1 MMGSND
7 SKYLT
12 QILRIPAEAPLRLF
26 GAAASQ
32 SRRLHTEGKASRL
45 SSLSGRRLPSLESSF
60 REASVC
66 THGKAAWL
74 ALGLKPPP
82 GPFSQASFQT
92 SVSAQVRW
100 GLSASNPA
108 TPLGLGFGFRVQ
120 TGLHS
125 SEEANSGIIKAG
137 EINNNNQPGPRP
149 AVPEAATRGAS
160 SS

>member
-1 MMGSND
+1 MGSND

-12 QILRIPAEAPLRLF
+12 HIFRIPAEAPRRRF

-32 SRRLHTEGKASRL
+32 RRRLHAEGKAPGSPLARGDVFPPW
-45 SSLSGRRLPSLESSF
+45 S
-60 REASVC
+60 
-66 THGKAAWL
+66 L
-74 ALGLKPPP
+74 ALEKPTSAHVGKRRGWPWVWSPP
-82 GPFSQASFQT
+82 GPLGQASFQT
-92 SVSAQVRW
+92 SVFAQVRW
-100 GLSASNPA
+100 GLSASKPA

-137 EINNNNQPGPRP
+137 EINKNSQPGPRP

-160 SS
+160 GP

>member
-1 MMGSND
+1 MGSND

-12 QILRIPAEAPLRLF
+12 QIFRILAEAPLRRF

-32 SRRLHTEGKASRL
+32 PRGCTQRGKLPTLLSLGASR
-45 SSLSGRRLPSLESSF
+45 S
-60 REASVC
+60 REAKVC
-66 THGKAAWL
+66 TCGKAAWL

-82 GPFSQASFQT
+82 GPLGQASFQT

-137 EINNNNQPGPRP
+137 EINSDSQPGRRP

-160 SS
+160 SP

>member
-1 MMGSND
+1 MILNISH
-7 SKYLT
+7 KYSESRQKPHLGALELPPPS
-12 QILRIPAEAPLRLF
+12 QEAAHR
-26 GAAASQ
+26 GES
-32 SRRLHTEGKASRL
+32 SRL
-45 SSLSGRRLPSLESSF
+45 SSLSGRRLPSLASRS
-60 REASVC
+60 REAKVC
-66 THGKAAWL
+66 TCGKAAWL

-82 GPFSQASFQT
+82 GPLGQASFQT

-137 EINNNNQPGPRP
+137 EINSNSQPGRRP

-160 SS
+160 SP